1 MKKIEITIAGVSVA
15 ITMLIST
22 LFGFAGSFIIGT
34 FWSWFV
40 LSFLLQVIIFLG
52 WNSFLIQKE
61 MSNNQLAEIQAL
73 EQLSKFVV
81 RLTCA
86 YCQHPNNVPIQLNQ
100 KNTFGCES
108 CNQANGVYMQFTATS
123 LSTPLEKIS
132 ASIEDIA
139 KKA

>member
-1 MKKIEITIAGVSVA
+1 MKKFEITIAAVSLV

-34 FWSWFV
+34 FWSWFI
-40 LSFLLQVIIFLG
+40 LSFLLQIILFLG
-52 WNSFLIQKE
+52 LNSFLIQKE
-61 MSNNQLAEIQAL
+61 MSARQLAEIQTL

-100 KNTFGCES
+100 KNTFTCES

-123 LSTPLEKIS
+123 LSTPLEKVT
-132 ASIEDIA
+132 ASIENIA